1 MQLDIAAY
9 GWQHE
14 HWATLYPPGMPEEW
28 YLDFYANEFLAI
40 VLPAALLEATDNERL
55 QGWFADAPERFRFYW
70 ELNGV
75 EQARRLREY
84 LQQYGRPDTLA
95 GYLWR
100 GEAEDNESLRALHG
114 SLPGSDLPRSLSV
127 LELEAAPDLKAL
139 KQQIQQWQQ
148 AGREQC
154 LVVIHPYAG
163 AVQGLHQLQTLG
175 ILLNG

>member
-40 VLPAALLEATDNERL
+40 VLPADLVDKTNDDRL
-55 QGWFADAPERFRFYW
+55 QAWFADAPGRFRFYW
-70 ELNGV
+70 ELNSVG
-75 EQARRLREY
+75 QAQRLRDY

-95 GYLWR
+95 GYIWR
-100 GEAEDNESLRALHG
+100 GEAQDEESLRALHG
-114 SLPGSDLPRSLSV
+114 SLPGSDLPTSLSV
-127 LELEAAPDLKAL
+127 IELDAAPDLKVL

-148 AGREQC
+148 EGRGQC
-154 LVVIHPYAG
+154 VVVLHPHAG
-163 AVQGLHQLQTLG
+163 ATQGLRQLQTLG